1 ASLEVVQRGQEL
13 GYAEEDPTLDI
24 DGTDAAQKL
33 VLLAQLA
40 FGVKAPLT
48 AFPRKGID
56 TLELSDLR
64 YAAELGYTVK
74 LLAVA
79 GLVSGQLEMPVQPT
93 PLPHHP

>member
-1 ASLEVVQRGQEL
+1 MIRENWPYQQALKRAQEL
-13 GYAEEDPTLDI
+13 GYAEADPTLDV

-33 VLLAQLA
+33 VILAQLA
-40 FGVKAPLT
+40 FGVKAPLA

-74 LLAVA
+74 LLASA
-79 GLVSGQLEMPVQPT
+79 QSGE
-93 PLPHHP
+93 